1 MQDNMFADMMYQA
14 FQGSMSGSAERI
26 IPKIKPKMKSIR
38 THNWQFDPELYKVT
52 KDITSSTYSTP
63 DGYNKEISV
72 MIFDIICAITKSVTF
87 DNAVQTIQIMKNYV
101 PKLIKPKKPKVD
113 KPVPEAFQINCN
125 RCNEIKDIRKD
136 FYKGRLIC
144 KSCYSKQVVNNR
156 RK

>member
-1 MQDNMFADMMYQA
+1 MQDNMFTDMMYQA
-14 FQGSMSGSAERI
+14 FQGSMSGNAERT
-26 IPKIKPKMKSIR
+26 IPKIKPRMKSIR
-38 THNWQFDPELYKVT
+38 THSWQFDPELYKVT

-87 DNAVQTIQIMKNYV
+87 DNAVQTISIIKNYV
-101 PKLIKPKKPKVD
+101 PKSIKPKKPKVI

-125 RCNEIKDIRKD
+125 RCNTVKDIRTD

-144 KSCYSKQVVNNR
+144 KSCFSKQVVSNR

>member
-1 MQDNMFADMMYQA
+1 MDNMFNEMMYQA
-14 FQGSMSGSAERI
+14 FQDSMSGSAERI

-63 DGYNKEISV
+63 DGFNKEISV

-87 DNAVQTIQIMKNYV
+87 DNAVQTISIIKNYV
-101 PKLIKPKKPKVD
+101 PKPIKLKQPKVD
-113 KPVPEAFQINCN
+113 KIVPEAFQITCN
-125 RCNEIKDIRKD
+125 KCNVIKDIRTD
-136 FYKGRLIC
+136 FYKGRLVC
-144 KSCYSKQVVNNR
+144 KSCFSKQVVKA